1 MALLAA
7 AITALC
13 LWVLLTPPVLQALGR
28 LRSDAKPAPLL
39 AAFVLS
45 GLVQWL
51 RAWRFAVMT
60 SGRPTLPD
68 APMVRIALKLNFLNF
83 VLPFRLGELGYPAL
97 MHQQYGHGLLRSA
110 GVLLLARLFD
120 LTTVVAILLSAA
132 ALFLSGA
139 AVQAAVLLAALGVA
153 LLPFAMVGLG
163 AALLPRLGPRHAHPA
178 SPLTSSP
185 ARPERGWRLHM
196 RLGSRLGRCQQAALG
211 RSAHRG
217 APDAHWVAG
226 LQAVLQGPM
235 RLVVGLGFAIWLAF
249 GLAAVLVAGAVVDTV
264 APSAALLG
272 AAAGNIAFA
281 LPVNGIAGLGPAQA
295 AWVLA
300 TTWAGVPRPDA
311 IVSAL
316 ALHAVVFANALLL
329 GGLALGCGLGQRS
342 GSGRRAAL
350 PDGPSRPN

>member
-7 AITALC
+7 VISALC
-13 LWVLLTPPVLQALGR
+13 LWVLLTPPVLHGLGR
-28 LRSDAKPAPLL
+28 LRADAKPAPLL

-120 LTTVVAILLSAA
+120 LTTVVAILLGAA
-132 ALFLSGA
+132 ALFLGTPA
-139 AVQAAVLLAALGVA
+139 AQVASLIAALGFA
-153 LLPFAMVGLG
+153 LAPFVLVGLG
-163 AALLPRLGPRHAHPA
+163 AALLPRLGARLAG
-178 SPLTSSP
+178 SSP
-185 ARPERGWRLHM
+185 GSS
-196 RLGSRLGRCQQAALG
+196 LGSSLRSRLGQRLGAGFARFARSSEPDVAALRRIG
-211 RSAHRG
+211 
-217 APDAHWVAG
+217 
-226 LQAVLQGPM
+226 QGPV

-249 GLAAVLVAGAVVDTV
+249 GLAAVLVAAAVVDTV

-300 TTWAGVPRPDA
+300 TTWAGVPRADA

-316 ALHAVVFANALLL
+316 ALHAVVLGNALLL
-329 GGLALGCGLGQRS
+329 GGVTFGCGLGR
-342 GSGRRAAL
+342 GRAL
-350 PDGPSRPN
+350 PGGQPSP

>member
-7 AITALC
+7 VITALC
-13 LWVLLTPPVLQALGR
+13 LWVLLTPPVLHGLGR
-28 LRSDAKPAPLL
+28 LRADAKPAPLL

-120 LTTVVAILLSAA
+120 LTTVVAILLGAA
-132 ALFLSGA
+132 ALFLGTPA
-139 AVQAAVLLAALGVA
+139 AQVASLIAALGFA
-153 LLPFAMVGLG
+153 LAPFVLVGLG
-163 AALLPRLGPRHAHPA
+163 AALLPRLGARLAG
-178 SPLTSSP
+178 SSP
-185 ARPERGWRLHM
+185 GSSPGSSLR
-196 RLGSRLGRCQQAALG
+196 SRLGQRLGAGFARFARSSEPDVAALRRIG
-211 RSAHRG
+211 
-217 APDAHWVAG
+217 
-226 LQAVLQGPM
+226 QGPV

-249 GLAAVLVAGAVVDTV
+249 GLAAVLVAAAVVDTV

-295 AWVLA
+295 AWVLV
-300 TTWAGVPRPDA
+300 TTWAGVPRADA

-316 ALHAVVFANALLL
+316 ALHAVVLGNALLL
-329 GGLALGCGLGQRS
+329 GGLALGCGLGR
-342 GSGRRAAL
+342 GRAL
-350 PDGPSRPN
+350 PGGQPSP

>member
-13 LWVLLTPPVLQALGR
+13 LWVLLTPQVLQSLGR
-28 LRSDAKPAPLL
+28 LRADAKPAPLL

-68 APMVRIALKLNFLNF
+68 APMVLIALKLNFLNF

-120 LTTVVAILLSAA
+120 LTTVMAILLGAA
-132 ALFLSGA
+132 ALFFSVPA
-139 AVQAAVLLAALGVA
+139 AQAALLIAALGFA
-153 LLPFAMVGLG
+153 LAPFALVGLG
-163 AALLPRLGPRHAHPA
+163 AALLPRLGD
-178 SPLTSSP
+178 
-185 ARPERGWRLHM
+185 RLA
-196 RLGSRLGRCQQAALG
+196 GSRLGQRLG
-211 RSAHRG
+211 AGLARFARSPE
-217 APDAHWVAG
+217 PDADWVAG
-226 LQAVLQGPM
+226 LRAIGRGPV
-235 RLVVGLGFAIWLAF
+235 RLVVGLGFAIWLAL
-249 GLAAVLVAGAVVDTV
+249 GLAAVLVAAAVVDTV
-264 APSAALLG
+264 WPSAALLG

-300 TTWAGVPRPDA
+300 TTWAGVPHADA

-316 ALHAVVFANALLL
+316 ALHAVVLGNALLL
-329 GGLALGCGLGQRS
+329 GGLALGCGLGR
-342 GSGRRAAL
+342 GRAL
-350 PDGPSRPN
+350 PGGQPSP

>member
-13 LWVLLTPPVLQALGR
+13 LWVLLTPQVLQALGR
-28 LRSDAKPAPLL
+28 LRSDAKPAPLF

-68 APMVRIALKLNFLNF
+68 APMVLIALKLNFLNF

-120 LTTVVAILLSAA
+120 LTTVVAILLSTA
-132 ALFLSGA
+132 ALFLGTA
-139 AVQAAVLLAALGVA
+139 AAQAAMLIAAAGVA
-153 LLPFAMVGLG
+153 LAPFAMVAL
-163 AALLPRLGPRHAHPA
+163 AAGLLPQLGGRLAA
-178 SPLTSSP
+178 SPLQSSP
-185 ARPERGWRLHM
+185 SRPAPPWWLRL
-196 RLGSRLGRCQQAALG
+196 RSRLQARLEAGLG
-211 RSAHRG
+211 G
-217 APDAHWVAG
+217 GEPDAHWGAG
-226 LQAVLQGPM
+226 LQAVLQGPV
-235 RLVVGLGFAIWLAF
+235 RLVVGLGFAIWLVF
-249 GLAAVLVAGAVVDTV
+249 GLAAVLVATAVVDTV

-295 AWVLA
+295 AWVVA

-311 IVSAL
+311 IISAL
-316 ALHAVVFANALLL
+316 ALHAVVLANALLL

-342 GSGRRAAL
+342 GSARRAACPVG

>member
-7 AITALC
+7 VISALC
-13 LWVLLTPPVLQALGR
+13 LWVLLTPPVLHGLGR
-28 LRSDAKPAPLL
+28 LRADAKPAPLL

-120 LTTVVAILLSAA
+120 LTTVVAILLGAA
-132 ALFLSGA
+132 ALFLSPPA
-139 AVQAAVLLAALGVA
+139 QVASLIAALGFA
-153 LLPFAMVGLG
+153 LAPFVLVGLG
-163 AALLPRLGPRHAHPA
+163 AALLPRLGARLAG
-178 SPLTSSP
+178 SSL
-185 ARPERGWRLHM
+185 GSS
-196 RLGSRLGRCQQAALG
+196 LGSRLRSRLGQRLGAGFARFARSSEPDADGVAALRRIG
-211 RSAHRG
+211 R
-217 APDAHWVAG
+217 
-226 LQAVLQGPM
+226 GPV

-249 GLAAVLVAGAVVDTV
+249 GLTAVLVAAAVVDTV

-300 TTWAGVPRPDA
+300 TTWAGVPRADA

-316 ALHAVVFANALLL
+316 ALHAVVLGNALLL
-329 GGLALGCGLGQRS
+329 GGVTFGCGLGR
-342 GSGRRAAL
+342 GRAL
-350 PDGPSRPN
+350 PGGQPSP

>member
-7 AITALC
+7 VITALC
-13 LWVLLTPPVLQALGR
+13 LWVLLTPPVLHGLGR
-28 LRSDAKPAPLL
+28 LRADAKPAPLL

-68 APMVRIALKLNFLNF
+68 APMVLIALKLNFLNF

-120 LTTVVAILLSAA
+120 LTTVVAILLGAA
-132 ALFLSGA
+132 ALFLSTPA
-139 AVQAAVLLAALGVA
+139 AQVASLIAALGFALAPFVLVGLGVA
-153 LLPFAMVGLG
+153 LLP
-163 AALLPRLGPRHAHPA
+163 RLEARLAG
-178 SPLTSSP
+178 SS
-185 ARPERGWRLHM
+185 RSS
-196 RLGSRLGRCQQAALG
+196 LGSRLGQRLGAGFARFARSSEPDADGVAALRRIG
-211 RSAHRG
+211 R
-217 APDAHWVAG
+217 
-226 LQAVLQGPM
+226 GPV

-249 GLAAVLVAGAVVDTV
+249 GLAAVLVAAAVVDTV

-272 AAAGNIAFA
+272 AAAGNLAFA
-281 LPVNGIAGLGPAQA
+281 LPVNGLAGLGPAQA

-300 TTWAGVPRPDA
+300 TTWAGVPRADA

-316 ALHAVVFANALLL
+316 ALHAVVLGNALLL
-329 GGLALGCGLGQRS
+329 GGLTFGCGLGR
-342 GSGRRAAL
+342 GRAL
-350 PDGPSRPN
+350 PGGQPSP

>member
-7 AITALC
+7 VITALC
-13 LWVLLTPPVLQALGR
+13 LWVLLTPPVLQGLGR
-28 LRSDAKPAPLL
+28 LRADAKPAPLL

-83 VLPFRLGELGYPAL
+83 VLPFRLGELSYPAL

-120 LTTVVAILLSAA
+120 LTTVVAILLGAA
-132 ALFLSGA
+132 ALFLGTPA
-139 AVQAAVLLAALGVA
+139 AQVASLIAALGFA
-153 LLPFAMVGLG
+153 LAPFVLVGLG
-163 AALLPRLGPRHAHPA
+163 AALLPRLGARLAG
-178 SPLTSSP
+178 SSL
-185 ARPERGWRLHM
+185 GSKLGSS
-196 RLGSRLGRCQQAALG
+196 LGSRLRSRLGQRLGAGFARFARSSEPDADGVAALRRIG
-211 RSAHRG
+211 R
-217 APDAHWVAG
+217 
-226 LQAVLQGPM
+226 GPV

-249 GLAAVLVAGAVVDTV
+249 GLAAVLVAAAVVDTV

-300 TTWAGVPRPDA
+300 TTWAGVPRADA

-316 ALHAVVFANALLL
+316 ALHAVVLGNALLL
-329 GGLALGCGLGQRS
+329 GGVTFGCGLG
-342 GSGRRAAL
+342 RAA
-350 PDGPSRPN
+350 GPCPAASHRLRPPAGPGLS

>member
-7 AITALC
+7 VITALC
-13 LWVLLTPPVLQALGR
+13 LWVLLTPPVLHGLGR
-28 LRSDAKPAPLL
+28 LRADAKPAPLL

-120 LTTVVAILLSAA
+120 LTTVVAILLGAA
-132 ALFLSGA
+132 ALFLGTPA
-139 AVQAAVLLAALGVA
+139 AQVASLIAALGFA
-153 LLPFAMVGLG
+153 LAPFVLVGLG
-163 AALLPRLGPRHAHPA
+163 AALLPRLGATLAGA
-178 SPLTSSP
+178 SLVS
-185 ARPERGWRLHM
+185 
-196 RLGSRLGRCQQAALG
+196 RLGSRLGQSLGAGFARFARSSEPDADGVAALRRIG
-211 RSAHRG
+211 R
-217 APDAHWVAG
+217 
-226 LQAVLQGPM
+226 GPV

-249 GLAAVLVAGAVVDTV
+249 GLAAALVAAAVVDTV

-281 LPVNGIAGLGPAQA
+281 LPVNGIAGVGPAQA

-300 TTWAGVPRPDA
+300 TTWAGVPRADA

-316 ALHAVVFANALLL
+316 ALHAVVLGNALLL
-329 GGLALGCGLGQRS
+329 GGATFGCGLGR
-342 GSGRRAAL
+342 GRAL
-350 PDGPSRPN
+350 PGGQPSP